1 MRKNSVLKLVTLAII
16 ILILY
21 VIWGDGLAYP
31 LIMKLRMRKVII
43 FLLVGISSSVAT
55 IAFQCVVNSR
65 FLTPGILGIEAFYR
79 LIQTLLFFFGYSI
92 IQTTLGP
99 VAQFSLVVG
108 VMVLCFWGLSRYSWH
123 NISYDLHTI
132 LLIGM
137 VIGMLFSSASTFFQV
152 LMDPNEYDR
161 LQMKLFPT
169 FQNVDTTVLIFAIL
183 LLVPIFISLWRN
195 RKTLE
200 VLRMGTE
207 QSVNLGIDTNK
218 EIKKVFLQIV
228 ILSAISAALVGPMTF
243 LGFTTANLA
252 YLLFQTYRMDILLVA
267 TSLLGFIALLVG
279 QFIVEQIFQFQTNA
293 SIIIEWFGGIL
304 FFSLLWKERKQA

>member
-92 IQTTLGP
+92 FQTTLGP

-137 VIGMLFSSASTFFQV
+137 VLGMLFSSASTFFQV

-200 VLRMGTE
+200 VLRMGNE
-207 QSVNLGIDTNK
+207 QAVNLGIDTNK